1 MSKVMSIRFKDRQ
14 VERLGRI
21 SRRLGKAPSETAALL
36 VEEGLRMAEH
46 PWIDFRDSI
55 IGRQAYVK
63 GSGLAVWEV
72 AMIAR
77 GFDGDAEKVA
87 DYLHWLPQ
95 RAQAALTYMR
105 DYHEEIDAE
114 LADNDA
120 MDFAALQRML
130 PQIQRIVVRDKA
142 RLKPG
147 DYTVTSARRGD
158 ASHSARVCEF

>member
-21 SRRLGKAPSETAALL
+21 SRRLGKAPSETVALL

-77 GFDGDAEKVA
+77 DYDGDADKADKADKVA
-87 DYLHWLPQ
+87 SHLRWPVE
-95 RAQAALTYMR
+95 RAQAALNYMR
-105 DYHEEIDAE
+105 DYREEIDAE

-120 MDFAALQRML
+120 IDFAALQRML
-130 PQIQRIVVRDKA
+130 PGIQRFVVPKDDDDIQPDGA
-142 RLKPG
+142 R
-147 DYTVTSARRGD
+147 
-158 ASHSARVCEF
+158 